1 MGTALLASTNLT
13 TAALAEGLSGR
24 GAAFQQYE
32 LSNPGVDR
40 QELKLM
46 FKEVWNAQKGGG
58 NNAAEHAAQAA
69 INNQVNSA
77 ASSVNA
83 GIAPGMNHNDFATKA
98 EFKAYKDALK
108 EQNMVQNMHQSIQQ
122 TESGHM
128 VRVNSGFSL
137 DLTSAVESIT
147 LGSNLFKG
155 QESVSINVGG
165 ETKTVQA
172 GSKVTAAEYVAA
184 KQALVAGS
192 QSVNLDADG
201 RATGGTVD
209 LSALTTGN
217 KNMKV
222 DDLVVPVAVTA
233 AGDFGRG
240 GDVRVNG
247 DIVNNGAIVA
257 NGGNVTA
264 WVSADNITNNAGASI
279 TSNVDHLVL
288 DADNA
293 FANYGNISASGNL
306 TIAGGNSV
314 INSGNVVVQ
323 KNLNVYSPNVTNS
336 GNLAST
342 KGNVTFD
349 AIASNMNINNTD
361 GTISA
366 LKGAH

>member
-1 MGTALLASTNLT
+1 
-13 TAALAEGLSGR
+13 
-24 GAAFQQYE
+24 
-32 LSNPGVDR
+32 
-40 QELKLM
+40 
-46 FKEVWNAQKGGG
+46 
-58 NNAAEHAAQAA
+58 
-69 INNQVNSA
+69 
-77 ASSVNA
+77 
-83 GIAPGMNHNDFATKA
+83 MNHNDFATKA

-155 QESVSINVGG
+155 QDSVSINVGG

-233 AGDFGRG
+233 AGDFGKG

-247 DIVNNGAIVA
+247 DITNHGAIVA
-257 NGGNVTA
+257 NGGNATC
-264 WVSADNITNNAGASI
+264 
-279 TSNVDHLVL
+279 L
-288 DADNA
+288 DQRRQHHQQ
-293 FANYGNISASGNL
+293 FRC
-306 TIAGGNSV
+306 
-314 INSGNVVVQ
+314 INH
-323 KNLNVYSPNVTNS
+323 
-336 GNLAST
+336 
-342 KGNVTFD
+342 F
-349 AIASNMNINNTD
+349 
-361 GTISA
+361 
-366 LKGAH
+366 